1 MKTINARPFPLP
13 TFRQTLRL
21 RRGLYVLFDS
31 TKRPL
36 LYKQRLWLHANR
48 KRLTWAALL
57 TIAFYGIAL
66 PLHLANTFADRAPEA
81 TSRRF

>member
-1 MKTINARPFPLP
+1 MKGINSKPYPLP

-36 LYKQRLWLHANR
+36 FYKQRRWVHVNR

-57 TIAFYGIAL
+57 TIAFYGIAI
-66 PLHLANTFADRAPEA
+66 PLHLADTFADRNAQT